1 MFMADRHRFVSQS
14 YLSNLFVVETICFF
28 ILFIRGIKEKP
39 KFAKL
44 EDEMVSSEAE
54 ERLRWTGV
62 GLKTNFANRHF
73 LNPPLFSV
81 LLSFKNDVQ
90 LALSW
95 LT

>member
-73 LNPPLFSV
+73 LNTPLI
-81 LLSFKNDVQ
+81 SFIFYIKKY
-90 LALSW
+90 AKIYP
-95 LT
+95 